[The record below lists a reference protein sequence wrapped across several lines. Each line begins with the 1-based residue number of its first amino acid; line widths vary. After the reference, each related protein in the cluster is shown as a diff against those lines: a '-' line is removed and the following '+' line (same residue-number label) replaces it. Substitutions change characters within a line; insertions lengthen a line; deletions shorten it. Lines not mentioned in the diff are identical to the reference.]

1 MSLVYSLYPR
11 LFFLLVELV
20 GRLPLMNEELA
31 VETQDTTA
39 TGTFCI
45 CKCSPDEAPSY
56 GLV

>member
-39 TGTFCI
+39 TGDLLHLQVL
-45 CKCSPDEAPSY
+45 SRRGS
-56 GLV
+56 